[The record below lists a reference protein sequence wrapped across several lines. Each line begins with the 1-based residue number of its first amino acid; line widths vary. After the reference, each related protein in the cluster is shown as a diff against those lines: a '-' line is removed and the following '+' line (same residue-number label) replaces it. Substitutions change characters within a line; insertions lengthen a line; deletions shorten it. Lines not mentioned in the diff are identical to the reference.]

1 MAAIDPTAE
10 VEAGPGRATLKLIR
24 IQDDDEDED
33 DDDFDP
39 DNIEELRA
47 KLLADGVLGSEDE
60 SEEDED
66 DSEEETNGGPSD
78 PAKTKQAKREAL
90 QKKLQEEAAAE
101 EMEIDTITNGVN
113 GTKGKA
119 KALDDED
126 SDESDSEEGDEA
138 EELVLCTLDP
148 EKVCFPLHA
157 LFNTINEDA
166 ALPADPG
173 DHCPRGRGD
182 LLLFHWVSRHLPYW

>member
-10 VEAGPGRATLKLIR
+10 VEAGPTRATLKLIR
-24 IQDDDEDED
+24 IQDDDEEDED
-33 DDDFDP
+33 DYDFDP

-78 PAKTKQAKREAL
+78 PAKSKQAKREAL
-90 QKKLQEEAAAE
+90 QKKLQEEAVAE
-101 EMEIDTITNGVN
+101 EMEIDGITNGVN
-113 GTKGKA
+113 GKGKGKA
-119 KALDDED
+119 LDHED

-148 EKVCFPLHA
+148 EKVSYLNISFVQH
-157 LFNTINEDA
+157 
-166 ALPADPG
+166 
-173 DHCPRGRGD
+173 R
-182 LLLFHWVSRHLPYW
+182 